1 MSPHPY
7 RIATLRARAEIA
19 RAGRERR
26 LVLIVAILAALA
38 GWIDGG
44 RDPVIVYP
52 ADCYGEET
60 P

>member
-1 MSPHPY
+1 MTAPG

-26 LVLIVAILAALA
+26 LIVILAILAALA

-44 RDPVIVYP
+44 RDPVVIYP
-52 ADCYGEET
+52 ADCYGLEAVE
-60 P
+60 